1 MFVSA
6 LASEIHPQYR
16 HYADPNKGGTIGVSS
31 VVRFA
36 ATSSTC

>member
-6 LASEIHPQYR
+6 AASEICPQHR
-16 HYADPNKGGTIGVSS
+16 HYADPNKGGTIGASS
-31 VVRFA
+31 VVWFA